1 MKGKVGILT
10 WHDPT
15 NCGSALQAYALHYYL
30 RQNGID
36 ARIIRYVPQWCRGD
50 YMQMPWK
57 MLSLIQ
63 IIKCIFKECLLLF
76 YTILPHFLQKK
87 VSPFF
92 PFYNQHCKMTK
103 PCTEDNIGDISKS
116 FTTII
121 SGSDQIWNPTVLD
134 PIFLQ
139 TFVTAEITKISYAAS
154 MVGKTMPEELI
165 PLYKES
171 LKSFSAISVREQ
183 EGRELLNS
191 LGFSAAVHI
200 DPTLLLD
207 ASHYRAIAKPALNI
221 KEPFAFCYFLST
233 DQEYK
238 MQVQEYVKKHQLEA
252 IGFSADDEDYMWMK
266 KVDIMGPSEWLWLI
280 DNAEVV
286 LTNSYHATI
295 LSLILHTPFFTF
307 LRFDAKSKKSQNA
320 RLEQLNSYFGIA
332 DYLVGTTIPE
342 ISAYSF
348 SKFEERLPNL
358 RQIANE
364 YLLKNIKYV

>member
-1 MKGKVGILT
+1 MAPKVGILT

-30 RQNGID
+30 HQNGID

-50 YMQMPWK
+50 YMQMPWR
-57 MLSLIQ
+57 MLSLKQ
-63 IIKCIFKECLLLF
+63 IIKRLFKECLLLF
-76 YTILPHFLQKK
+76 YTIIPYSLQKK

-92 PFYNQHCKMTK
+92 PFYNQHCTMTE
-103 PCTEDNIGDISKS
+103 PCTEENIEEICRS

-121 SGSDQIWNPTVLD
+121 SGSDQIWNPNHID

-139 TFVTAEITKISYAAS
+139 NFQTHPLNKISYAAS
-154 MVGKTMPEELI
+154 LGGKTMPEELI

-171 LKSFSAISVREQ
+171 LKSFSAISVREND
-183 EGRELLNS
+183 GRELINQ
-191 LGFSAAVHI
+191 LGYSAAIHI
-200 DPTLLLD
+200 DPTLLID
-207 ASHYRAIAKPALNI
+207 ASHYRAIAKPALYI
-221 KEPFAFCYFLST
+221 KKPFAFCYFLST

-238 MQVQEYVKKHQLEA
+238 MQVQEYVKKHHLEA
-252 IGFSADDEDYMWMK
+252 IGFSADHEDYIWMK
-266 KVDIMGPSEWLWLI
+266 KVDIMSPLEWLWLI

-307 LRFDAKSKKSQNA
+307 LRFDARSKKSQNA
-320 RLEQLNSYFGIA
+320 RLEQLNSYFEIS
-332 DYLVGTTIPE
+332 DYLVDTKIPDLPV
-342 ISAYSF
+342 YPF

-358 RQIANE
+358 RQKANE
-364 YLLKNIKYV
+364 YLMKNIE

>member
-1 MKGKVGILT
+1 MERKVGILT

-50 YMQMPWK
+50 YMQMPFHS
-57 MLSLIQ
+57 LSKKKKLKRIFAQ
-63 IIKCIFKECLLLF
+63 GVIPFYDYFSESIKIR
-76 YTILPHFLQKK
+76 I
-87 VSPFF
+87 SPFYS
-92 PFYNQHCKMTK
+92 FYYKFCQTTAR
-103 PCTEDNIGDISKS
+103 CTEETIIEICKS
-116 FTTII
+116 FTTVI
-121 SGSDQIWNPTVLD
+121 SGSDQIWNPNHID

-139 TFVTAEITKISYAAS
+139 KFATNNVNKISYAAS
-154 MVGKTMPEELI
+154 LGGKSMPEELI

-171 LKSFSAISVREQ
+171 LKSFSAISVREND
-183 EGRELLNS
+183 GRELINQ
-191 LGFSAAVHI
+191 LGYSAAVHI

-207 ASHYRAIAKPALNI
+207 ASHYRAIAKPAINI
-221 KEPFAFCYFLST
+221 KKPFAFCYFLST

-238 MQVQEYVKKHQLEA
+238 TQVQEYLKAHQVEA
-252 IGFSADDEDYMWMK
+252 VGISANHEDYQWMN

-295 LSLILHTPFFTF
+295 LSLILRTPFFTF
-307 LRFDAKSKKSQNA
+307 LRFDARSKKSQNA
-320 RLEQLNSYFGIA
+320 RLEQLNSYFDIA
-332 DYLVGTTIPE
+332 DYLVYTKIPE
-342 ISAYSF
+342 VPACSF

-358 RQIANE
+358 RQKANE
-364 YLLKNIKYV
+364 YLLQNIK

>member
-1 MKGKVGILT
+1 MERKVGILT

-50 YMQMPWK
+50 YMQMPFHS
-57 MLSLIQ
+57 LSKKKKLKRIFAQ
-63 IIKCIFKECLLLF
+63 GVIPFYDYFPESIKIR
-76 YTILPHFLQKK
+76 I
-87 VSPFF
+87 SPFYS
-92 PFYNQHCKMTK
+92 FYYKFCQTTAR
-103 PCTEDNIGDISKS
+103 CTEETIIEICKS
-116 FTTII
+116 FTTVI
-121 SGSDQIWNPTVLD
+121 SGSDQIWNPNHID

-139 TFVTAEITKISYAAS
+139 KFATNNVNKISYAAS
-154 MVGKTMPEELI
+154 LGGKTMPEELI

-171 LKSFSAISVREQ
+171 LKSFSAISVREND
-183 EGRELLNS
+183 GRVLINQ
-191 LGFSAAVHI
+191 LGYSAAIHI
-200 DPTLLLD
+200 DPTLLID
-207 ASHYRAIAKPALNI
+207 ASHYRAIAKPALYI
-221 KEPFAFCYFLST
+221 KKPFAFCYFLST

-238 MQVQEYVKKHQLEA
+238 MQVQEYVKKHHLEA

-307 LRFDAKSKKSQNA
+307 LRFDARSKKSQNA
-320 RLEQLNSYFGIA
+320 RLEQLNSYFEIS
-332 DYLVGTTIPE
+332 DYLVNASIPE
-342 ISAYSF
+342 KPAYSF
-348 SKFEERLPNL
+348 TKYEERLPDL
-358 RQIANE
+358 QKKAKE
-364 YLLKNIKYV
+364 YLLKNIR